1 MQGCQSVEGG
11 KMKGRS
17 RRATWFVVAVAGLV
31 LAGCGGPIGFY
42 RSGPPR
48 VPAGGTFAIEPGQD
62 VVVYGVR
69 AKRCGIT
76 PPDFQ
81 TALAEMFTGQGSQ
94 APEVG
99 EVYDAGI
106 GQRTSVPCGGPVP
119 VRAIGYRAPEGF
131 EGEVAMVFYGADR
144 ATVTVA
150 LPEPEPEVE
159 PEAEPVTATEPA
171 PLADPDVLPPEGEQ
185 QPIPEGEA
193 GPPEDVLPD
202 SPLNN

>member
-1 MQGCQSVEGG
+1 MI
-11 KMKGRS
+11 GRS
-17 RRATWFVVAVAGLV
+17 RRATWFVVAVAGFV
-31 LAGCGGPIGFY
+31 LAGCGGPRGY
-42 RSGPPR
+42 YESGPPR
-48 VPAGGTFAIEPGQD
+48 VPAGGSFTIEPGQD

-81 TALAEMFTGQGSQ
+81 TAVAEMFTGLGSQ

-99 EVYDAGI
+99 EVYDAGL

-131 EGEVAMVFYGADR
+131 EGEVAMVFYGGDR

-150 LPEPEPEVE
+150 LPEPEPEPEVE
-159 PEAEPVTATEPA
+159 PEPVTATEPA
-171 PLADPDVLPPEGEQ
+171 PLADPDVAPPAGEEPPADQ

-193 GPPEDVLPD
+193 GPPDDVLPD